1 MFKIKVNDK
10 EYTIKFG
17 YEPTIKG
24 RLLSRVAKMT
34 VKMKNNNEEKA
45 ESDKFEQIEDMLLF
59 VPEMVLVGLQKF
71 HSDEFGYNLDTND
84 GYEEA
89 KNKAFSLVGDYVDTG
104 DVDITDFFTEL
115 QEELTDN
122 GFLKKM
128 FEKEVEKAQANSDS
142 KEKAKN

>member
-1 MFKIKVNDK
+1 MLKIKVNDK

-17 YEPTIKG
+17 YEPTLKS

-34 VKMKNNNEEKA
+34 VNMKQDAEENL
-45 ESDKFEQIEDMLLF
+45 EQIENMLLF
-59 VPEMVLVGLQKF
+59 VPEMVLIGLQKF

-89 KNKAFSLVGDYVDTG
+89 KNKVFSLVGDYVDTG

-115 QEELTDN
+115 EEELTSN

-142 KEKAKN
+142 KKKAEN

>member
-1 MFKIKVNDK
+1 MLTIKVNNKD
-10 EYTIKFG
+10 YTIKFG
-17 YEPTIKG
+17 YEPTLKS

-34 VKMKNNNEEKA
+34 VNMKQDAEENL
-45 ESDKFEQIEDMLLF
+45 EQIENMLLF

-115 QEELTDN
+115 EEELTSN

-128 FEKEVEKAQANSDS
+128 FEREVEKAQAISDN
-142 KEKAKN
+142 KKKAEN

>member
-1 MFKIKVNDK
+1 MLTIKVKDK

-17 YEPTIKG
+17 YEPTLKS

-34 VKMKNNNEEKA
+34 VNMKQDAEENL
-45 ESDKFEQIEDMLLF
+45 EQIENMLLF

-115 QEELTDN
+115 EEELTSN

-142 KEKAKN
+142 KKKAEN

>member
-1 MFKIKVNDK
+1 MLKIKVNDK

-17 YEPTIKG
+17 YEPTLKS

-34 VKMKNNNEEKA
+34 VNMKQDAEENL
-45 ESDKFEQIEDMLLF
+45 EQIENMLLF
-59 VPEMVLVGLQKF
+59 VPEMVLIGLQKF

-115 QEELTDN
+115 EEELTSN

-128 FEKEVEKAQANSDS
+128 FEREVEKAQANSDS
-142 KEKAKN
+142 KKKAEN

>member
-1 MFKIKVNDK
+1 MLTIKVNDK
-10 EYTIKFG
+10 KYTIKFG
-17 YEPTIKG
+17 YEPTLKS

-34 VKMKNNNEEKA
+34 VNMKQDAEENL
-45 ESDKFEQIEDMLLF
+45 EQIENMLLF

-115 QEELTDN
+115 EEELTSN

-128 FEKEVEKAQANSDS
+128 FEREVEKAQAISDN
-142 KEKAKN
+142 KKKAEN

>member
-1 MFKIKVNDK
+1 MLKIKVNDR

-17 YEPTIKG
+17 YEPTLKS

-34 VKMKNNNEEKA
+34 VNMKQDAEENL
-45 ESDKFEQIEDMLLF
+45 EQIENMLLF
-59 VPEMVLVGLQKF
+59 VPEMVLIGLQKF

-89 KNKAFSLVGDYVDTG
+89 KNKVFSLVGDYVDTG

-115 QEELTDN
+115 EEELTSN

-142 KEKAKN
+142 KKKAEN

>member
-1 MFKIKVNDK
+1 MLTIKVNDK

-17 YEPTIKG
+17 YEPTLKS

-34 VKMKNNNEEKA
+34 VNTKQDAEENL
-45 ESDKFEQIEDMLLF
+45 EQIENMLLF

-89 KNKAFSLVGDYVDTG
+89 KNKVFSLVGDYVDTG

-115 QEELTDN
+115 EEELTSN

-128 FEKEVEKAQANSDS
+128 FEREVEKAQAISDN
-142 KEKAKN
+142 KKKAEN

>member
-1 MFKIKVNDK
+1 MMKIKVNEK

-17 YEPTIKG
+17 YEPTLKS
-24 RLLSRVAKMT
+24 RLLSRVAKMS
-34 VKMKNNNEEKA
+34 VSMKENAQDNM
-45 ESDKFEQIEDMLLF
+45 EQIENMLLF
-59 VPEMVLVGLQKF
+59 IPEMVLVGLQKF
-71 HSDEFGYNLDTND
+71 HADEFGYNLDTND

-115 QEELTDN
+115 QEELTAN

-142 KEKAKN
+142 KEKAEN

>member
-1 MFKIKVNDK
+1 MLKIKVNDK

-17 YEPTIKG
+17 YEPTLKS

-34 VKMKNNNEEKA
+34 VNMKQDAEENL
-45 ESDKFEQIEDMLLF
+45 EQIENMLLF
-59 VPEMVLVGLQKF
+59 VPEMVLIGLQKF

-115 QEELTDN
+115 EEELTSN

-128 FEKEVEKAQANSDS
+128 FEKEVEKAQATSDS
-142 KEKAKN
+142 KKKAEN

>member
-1 MFKIKVNDK
+1 MLTIKVNDK

-17 YEPTIKG
+17 YEPTLKS

-34 VKMKNNNEEKA
+34 VNMKQDAEENL
-45 ESDKFEQIEDMLLF
+45 EQIENMLLF

-89 KNKAFSLVGDYVDTG
+89 KNKVFSLVGDYVDTG

-128 FEKEVEKAQANSDS
+128 FEKEVEKAQANSDN
-142 KEKAKN
+142 KKKAEN

>member
-1 MFKIKVNDK
+1 MLTIKVNDK

-17 YEPTIKG
+17 YEPTLKS

-34 VKMKNNNEEKA
+34 VNMKQDAEENL
-45 ESDKFEQIEDMLLF
+45 EQIENMLLF

-115 QEELTDN
+115 QEELTAN

-142 KEKAKN
+142 KEKAEN

>member
-1 MFKIKVNDK
+1 MLKIKVNDK

-17 YEPTIKG
+17 YEPTLKS

-34 VKMKNNNEEKA
+34 VNMKQDAEENL
-45 ESDKFEQIEDMLLF
+45 EQIENMLLF

-115 QEELTDN
+115 QEELTAN

-128 FEKEVEKAQANSDS
+128 FEKEVEKAQATSDS
-142 KEKAKN
+142 KKKAEN

>member
-1 MFKIKVNDK
+1 MLKIKVNDK

-17 YEPTIKG
+17 YEPTLKS

-34 VKMKNNNEEKA
+34 VNMKQDAEENL
-45 ESDKFEQIEDMLLF
+45 EQIENMLLF
-59 VPEMVLVGLQKF
+59 VPEMVLIGLQKF

-115 QEELTDN
+115 EEELTSN

-142 KEKAKN
+142 KKKAEN

>member
-1 MFKIKVNDK
+1 MLTIKVNNK

-17 YEPTIKG
+17 YEPTLKS

-34 VKMKNNNEEKA
+34 VNMKQDAEENL
-45 ESDKFEQIEDMLLF
+45 EQIENMLLF

-115 QEELTDN
+115 QEELTAN

-142 KEKAKN
+142 KKKAEN

>member
-1 MFKIKVNDK
+1 MLKIKVNDK

-17 YEPTIKG
+17 YEPTLKS

-34 VKMKNNNEEKA
+34 VNMKQDAEENL
-45 ESDKFEQIEDMLLF
+45 EQIENMLLF
-59 VPEMVLVGLQKF
+59 VPEMVLIGLQKF
-71 HSDEFGYNLDTND
+71 HSDEFGYNLNTND

-115 QEELTDN
+115 EEELTSN

-128 FEKEVEKAQANSDS
+128 FEKEVEKAQATSDS
-142 KEKAKN
+142 KKKAEN

>member
-1 MFKIKVNDK
+1 MKIKVNEK

-17 YEPTIKG
+17 YEPTLKS

-34 VKMKNNNEEKA
+34 VNMKQDAEENL
-45 ESDKFEQIEDMLLF
+45 EQIENMLLF

-71 HSDEFGYNLDTND
+71 HSDEFGYNMDTND

-89 KNKAFSLVGDYVDTG
+89 KNKVFSLVGDYVDTG

-115 QEELTDN
+115 QEELTAN
-122 GFLKKM
+122 GFLKKL

-142 KEKAKN
+142 KEKAEN

>member
-1 MFKIKVNDK
+1 MLTIKVNDK

-17 YEPTIKG
+17 YEPTLKS

-34 VKMKNNNEEKA
+34 VNMKQDAEENL
-45 ESDKFEQIEDMLLF
+45 EQIENMLLF

-104 DVDITDFFTEL
+104 DVDITDFYTEL
-115 QEELTDN
+115 QEELTAN
-122 GFLKKM
+122 GFLKKL
-128 FEKEVEKAQANSDS
+128 FEKEVEKAQANSDN
-142 KEKAKN
+142 KKKAEN

>member
-1 MFKIKVNDK
+1 MKIKVKDK

-17 YEPTIKG
+17 YEPTLKS

-34 VKMKNNNEEKA
+34 VNMKQDAEENL
-45 ESDKFEQIEDMLLF
+45 EQIENMLLF

-89 KNKAFSLVGDYVDTG
+89 KNKVFSLVGDYVDTG

-142 KEKAKN
+142 KEKAEN

>member
-1 MFKIKVNDK
+1 MLTIKVNDK

-17 YEPTIKG
+17 YEPTLKS

-34 VKMKNNNEEKA
+34 VNMKQDAEENL
-45 ESDKFEQIEDMLLF
+45 EQIENMLLF

-115 QEELTDN
+115 QEELTAN

-128 FEKEVEKAQANSDS
+128 FEREVEKAQAISDN
-142 KEKAKN
+142 KKKAEN

>member
-1 MFKIKVNDK
+1 MLKIKVNDK

-17 YEPTIKG
+17 YEPTLKS

-34 VKMKNNNEEKA
+34 VNMKQDAEENL
-45 ESDKFEQIEDMLLF
+45 EQIENMLLF
-59 VPEMVLVGLQKF
+59 VPEMVLIGLQKF
-71 HSDEFGYNLDTND
+71 HYDEFGYNLDTND

-115 QEELTDN
+115 EEELTSN

-128 FEKEVEKAQANSDS
+128 FEKEVEKAQATSDS
-142 KEKAKN
+142 KKKAEN

>member
-1 MFKIKVNDK
+1 MLTIKVNDK

-17 YEPTIKG
+17 YEPTLKS

-34 VKMKNNNEEKA
+34 VNMKQDAEENL
-45 ESDKFEQIEDMLLF
+45 EQIENMLLF

-89 KNKAFSLVGDYVDTG
+89 KNKVFSLVGDYVDTG

-142 KEKAKN
+142 KEKAEN

>member
-1 MFKIKVNDK
+1 MMKIKVKDK
-10 EYTIKFG
+10 EQTIKFG
-17 YEPTIKG
+17 YEPTLKS

-34 VKMKNNNEEKA
+34 VNMKQDAEENL
-45 ESDKFEQIEDMLLF
+45 EQIENMLLF

-89 KNKAFSLVGDYVDTG
+89 KNKVFSLVGDYVDTG

-142 KEKAKN
+142 KEKAEN

>member
-1 MFKIKVNDK
+1 MLTIKVNNK

-17 YEPTIKG
+17 YEPTLKS

-34 VKMKNNNEEKA
+34 VNMKQDAEENL
-45 ESDKFEQIEDMLLF
+45 EQIENMLLF

-89 KNKAFSLVGDYVDTG
+89 KNKAFSLVGEYVDTG

-115 QEELTDN
+115 QEELTAN

-128 FEKEVEKAQANSDS
+128 FEKEVEKAQANSDN
-142 KEKAKN
+142 KKKAEN

>member
-1 MFKIKVNDK
+1 MLTIKVNDK

-17 YEPTIKG
+17 YEPTLKS

-34 VKMKNNNEEKA
+34 VNMKQDAEENL
-45 ESDKFEQIEDMLLF
+45 EQIENMLLF

-115 QEELTDN
+115 EEELTSN

-128 FEKEVEKAQANSDS
+128 FEKEVEKAQATSDN
-142 KEKAKN
+142 KKKAEN

>member
-1 MFKIKVNDK
+1 MLTIKVNNK

-17 YEPTIKG
+17 YEPTLKS

-34 VKMKNNNEEKA
+34 VNMKQDAEENL
-45 ESDKFEQIEDMLLF
+45 EQIENMLLF

-89 KNKAFSLVGDYVDTG
+89 KNKAFSLIGDYVDTG

-115 QEELTDN
+115 EEELTSN

-128 FEKEVEKAQANSDS
+128 FEKEVEKAQANSDN
-142 KEKAKN
+142 KKKAEN

>member
-1 MFKIKVNDK
+1 MLTIKVNDK
-10 EYTIKFG
+10 KYTIKFG
-17 YEPTIKG
+17 YEPTLKS

-34 VKMKNNNEEKA
+34 VNMKQDAEENL
-45 ESDKFEQIEDMLLF
+45 EQIENMLLF

-115 QEELTDN
+115 QEELTAN

>member
-1 MFKIKVNDK
+1 MLTIKVNDK

-17 YEPTIKG
+17 YEPTLKS

-34 VKMKNNNEEKA
+34 VNMKQDAEENL
-45 ESDKFEQIEDMLLF
+45 EQIENMLLF

-115 QEELTDN
+115 QEELTAN

-128 FEKEVEKAQANSDS
+128 FEKEVEKARANSDS
-142 KEKAKN
+142 KEKAEN

>member
-1 MFKIKVNDK
+1 MKIKVNEK

-17 YEPTIKG
+17 YEPTLKS
-24 RLLSRVAKMT
+24 RLLSRVAKMS
-34 VKMKNNNEEKA
+34 VSMKENAQDNM
-45 ESDKFEQIEDMLLF
+45 EQIENMLLF
-59 VPEMVLVGLQKF
+59 IPEMVLVGLQKF
-71 HSDEFGYNLDTND
+71 HADEFGYNLDTND

-115 QEELTDN
+115 QEELTAN

-142 KEKAKN
+142 KEKAEN

>member
-1 MFKIKVNDK
+1 MLKIKVNDR

-17 YEPTIKG
+17 YEPTLKS

-34 VKMKNNNEEKA
+34 VNMKQDAEENL
-45 ESDKFEQIEDMLLF
+45 EQIENILLF

-115 QEELTDN
+115 QEELTAN

-128 FEKEVEKAQANSDS
+128 FEREVEKAQAISDN
-142 KEKAKN
+142 KKKAEN

>member
-1 MFKIKVNDK
+1 MLTIKVNNK

-17 YEPTIKG
+17 YEPTLKS

-34 VKMKNNNEEKA
+34 VNMKQDAEENL
-45 ESDKFEQIEDMLLF
+45 EQIENMLLF

-142 KEKAKN
+142 KKKAEN

>member
-1 MFKIKVNDK
+1 MMKIKVNEK

-17 YEPTIKG
+17 YEPTLKS

-34 VKMKNNNEEKA
+34 VNMKQDAEENL
-45 ESDKFEQIEDMLLF
+45 EQIENMLLF

-71 HSDEFGYNLDTND
+71 HSDEFGYNMDTND

-115 QEELTDN
+115 EEELTSN

-128 FEKEVEKAQANSDS
+128 FEKEVEKAQANSDN
-142 KEKAKN
+142 KKKAEN

>member
-1 MFKIKVNDK
+1 MLKIKVNDK

-17 YEPTIKG
+17 YEPTLKS

-34 VKMKNNNEEKA
+34 VNMKQDAEENL
-45 ESDKFEQIEDMLLF
+45 EQIENMLLF
-59 VPEMVLVGLQKF
+59 VPEMVLIGLQKF

-115 QEELTDN
+115 QEELTAN
-122 GFLKKM
+122 GFLKKL
-128 FEKEVEKAQANSDS
+128 FEKEVEKAQATSDS
-142 KEKAKN
+142 KKKAEN

>member
-1 MFKIKVNDK
+1 MLKIKVNDR

-17 YEPTIKG
+17 YEPTLKS

-34 VKMKNNNEEKA
+34 VNMKQDAEENM
-45 ESDKFEQIEDMLLF
+45 EQIENMLLF
-59 VPEMVLVGLQKF
+59 VPEMVLIGLQKF

-115 QEELTDN
+115 QEELTAN

-142 KEKAKN
+142 KEKAEN